1 MIRNFIPVVLFLSAL
16 SSVAQYR
23 CGTDIEN
30 NKNRARNPFLAA
42 AQDNYNELMRAEMMS
57 LQTNRDGEVEA
68 VFTLPIVFHVL
79 HLDGP
84 ENISD
89 AQILDAV
96 EVLNRDYAKLNPDT
110 INIVNGFDTIAANCR
125 IQFKLATKDALGN
138 CTNGIDRIRT
148 IETLQGDNG
157 SKLNQWPRERYINVW
172 TVARINSGAAGY
184 SQYPSSVI
192 DQESA
197 RADGVIILHD
207 YLGRIGTGGE
217 FRSRALTHEIGHF
230 LDLAHL
236 WGSTN
241 EPEVACGEDGVDDTP
256 VTAGHSSCALN
267 DFSCSA
273 EQNSISSF
281 LYNFS
286 AATANSNF
294 LTDVTPAP
302 ALAIDGED
310 FPRLNGSE
318 FTAVGVGITTE
329 LDSLFAF
336 SGWGSGAPNNV
347 IDFTELSGQINTE
360 KYYEFTVTPRIGS
373 GMNLTAISFRPGRS
387 ESGPRTFAVRSS
399 LNNFANNLAIDA
411 SSIVIGDLISAES
424 QNTVFFE
431 TDTQQGLNASDAA
444 MMLPKFTLGNTFS
457 NLLQPVTFRIYAWN
471 AEDNS
476 GFFSVDDVKLE
487 GSFGAIENIQNY
499 MEYSYC
505 SNMFT
510 NRQKDRM
517 RLALTSTLSGRNN
530 LWTDTNRALTG
541 TDDTPLVCAPQ
552 ADFYPESPM
561 VCLNSNI
568 TFRDNSTNGVVD
580 TWNWT
585 FSDGNP
591 STSNDPNPVVSFSS
605 PGYKTVTLTVTNE
618 QGSTTTSKS
627 TSIYVSPEWT
637 DFTDL
642 LLRENF
648 ESYSRFMSFWTPR
661 NYDANASNWAF
672 TDLAG
677 YQSDYSAILNAYD
690 MDVTVIDEGGYD
702 IDELISPSFNFTDV
716 IGNTAEVTL
725 KWAYATA
732 SPTIDDVT
740 EKLEVFVSGDC
751 GETWSAT
758 PRLSLNGL
766 ELVTAGNNPDFFVP
780 SSDSDWSE
788 GSFTISSS
796 LLGPGFRMKFRFS
809 AGQYPNNIYIDDIN
823 MNASLAVKEY
833 DANISSLGVY
843 PNPSDASATLVF
855 DTPGGSGFT
864 VDISDSHG
872 RIVKSIPLNNL
883 SAGKQTI
890 GLDVSDL
897 NAGLY
902 VIRLTSS
909 TGSSVLKMII
919 E

>member
-1 MIRNFIPVVLFLSAL
+1 MIRNFLPVLFLLSTLSA
-16 SSVAQYR
+16 VAQYR

-30 NKNRARNPFLAA
+30 NKKRARNPFLVAH
-42 AQDNYNELMRAEMMS
+42 QDEYNDLMRAEMLN
-57 LQTNRDGEVEA
+57 LQTNRDGELEA
-68 VFTLPIVFHVL
+68 VLTLPIVFHIL
-79 HLDGP
+79 HLDGA

-125 IQFKLATKDALGN
+125 IQFKLATKDPLGN
-138 CTNGIDRIRT
+138 CTNGIERIRT

-184 SQYPSSVI
+184 SQYPSAVI
-192 DQESA
+192 DEESA
-197 RADGVIILHD
+197 RADGVLILHD
-207 YLGRIGTGGE
+207 YIGRVGTGGE
-217 FRSRALTHEIGHF
+217 GRSRALTHEIGHF

-241 EPEVACGEDGVDDTP
+241 SPEVACGEDGVDDTP

-273 EQNSISSF
+273 AQNSISTF
-281 LYNFS
+281 AYHFS

-310 FPRLNGSE
+310 FPRLLGSE
-318 FTAVGVGITTE
+318 FSAVGVGITTE
-329 LDSLFAF
+329 VDSIFAY
-336 SGWGSGAPNNV
+336 SGWGAGAPNNATSFQ
-347 IDFTELSGQINTE
+347 DLSEQINTE
-360 KYYEFTVTPRIGS
+360 KYYEFTITPRIGS

-387 ESGPRTFAVRSS
+387 ETGPRTFAVRSS
-399 LNNFANNLAIDA
+399 INNFANNLPVDA
-411 SSIVIGDLISAES
+411 TSVQVLDLITVAS

-431 TDTQQGLNASDAA
+431 TDAQQGLTAAEASL
-444 MMLPKFTLGNTFS
+444 MLPKFTLGTSFS
-457 NLLQPVTFRIYAWN
+457 NLLQPVTFRIYGWN
-471 AEDNS
+471 AEDNN
-476 GFFSVDDVKLE
+476 GFFSVDDVKVE

-517 RLALTSTLSGRNN
+517 RLALTSALSGRNN
-530 LWTDTNRALTG
+530 LWTDTNKALTG
-541 TDDTPLVCAPQ
+541 IDQDALVCSPK

-561 VCLNSNI
+561 VCVNSNI
-568 TFRDNSTNGVVD
+568 TFRDNSTNGTVD
-580 TWNWT
+580 TWSWT
-585 FSDGNP
+585 FADGNP
-591 STSNDPNPVVSFSS
+591 ATSSNRNPLVSFSS

-618 QGSTTTSKS
+618 QGSNTLSKS
-627 TSIYVSPEWT
+627 TSIYVAPQWT
-637 DFTDL
+637 DFSDL

-661 NYDANASNWAF
+661 NYDSNASSWGF
-672 TDLAG
+672 TDQAG
-677 YQSDYSAILNAYD
+677 YESDYSTMLNAYD

-716 IGNTAEVTL
+716 IGSSAEVTF

-740 EKLEVFVSGDC
+740 EKLEVFVSNDC

-758 PRLSLNGL
+758 PRLSIDGL
-766 ELVTAGNNPDFFVP
+766 DLVTAGNNPDYFVP
-780 SSDSDWSE
+780 SSTSDWSE
-788 GSFTISSS
+788 ESFIISSS
-796 LLGPGFRMKFRFS
+796 FLGPGFRMKFRFS

-823 MNASLAVKEY
+823 MNASLTVKEY
-833 DANISSLGVY
+833 DSSISSFGVF
-843 PNPSDASATLVF
+843 PNPSDANATLVF
-855 DTPGGSGFT
+855 DTPGGNGFM

-872 RIVKSIPLNNL
+872 RIVKSIPLINL
-883 SAGKQTI
+883 ASGKQTI
-890 GLDVSDL
+890 GLDLSDL

-902 VIRLTSS
+902 VLRLTSS
-909 TGSSVLKMII
+909 TGSSVLKLIV